1 MGISVQPRSDVSY
14 LFSGMGTGINST
26 SSMSSLFSDYA
37 SIKNGSY
44 GKLLKAYYNEAA
56 GGALKSAVRDSVG
69 NRKNAVT
76 GMTSEESK
84 AYTRVEKDSDA
95 LKSAADGLLGKSLF
109 QKKDITEKDGNG
121 AESTTRDYD
130 KNSIYQAVNGFVN
143 SYNALMTSA
152 EDTEDA
158 TLQRRVESLGN
169 KTLGS
174 SKALKAVGI
183 TIGEDGRLSLDKD
196 TFMKSDM
203 IRVKS
208 LFNENGSYGYQV
220 SAQASLISYAADSA
234 VEKGSAYSVGG
245 TYSSTFHTGNLF
257 NGYF

>member
-1 MGISVQPRSDVSY
+1 MGINIQPKSDVSF
-14 LFSGMGTGINST
+14 LFSGMGTGSSST
-26 SSMSSLFSDYA
+26 SSLNNFFSDYA

-44 GKLLKAYYNEAA
+44 GKLLKAYYSETA
-56 GGALKSAVRDSVG
+56 GGALKSAA
-69 NRKNAVT
+69 KNNISKVKD
-76 GMTSEESK
+76 GLGSMTSEETR
-84 AYTRVEKDSDA
+84 AYAMVEKDADT
-95 LKSAADGLLGKSLF
+95 LKGAADGLLDKSLF
-109 QKKDITEKDGNG
+109 HKKDITVKDGNG
-121 AESTTRDYD
+121 TESTTRDYD
-130 KNSIYQAVNGFVN
+130 KNSIYQAVNAFVN
-143 SYNALMTSA
+143 SYNTLMTSA
-152 EDTEDA
+152 KDTEDA

-174 SKALKAVGI
+174 SKALQAVGI

-203 IRVKS
+203 LRVKS

-220 SAQASLISYAADSA
+220 SAQASLINYAADSA

-245 TYSSTFHTGNLF
+245 TYSSTFRTGNLF